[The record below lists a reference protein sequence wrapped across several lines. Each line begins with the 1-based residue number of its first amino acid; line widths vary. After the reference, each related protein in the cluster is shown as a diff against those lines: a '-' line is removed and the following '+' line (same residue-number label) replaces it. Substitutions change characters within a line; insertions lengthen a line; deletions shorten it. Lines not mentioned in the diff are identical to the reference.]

1 MTTTT
6 TEVSR
11 ALLAALHGV
20 AGLRPAT
27 PLTVPVI
34 ARVPWDYDV
43 LALDI
48 DVDLVEVRVVATGL
62 PLPPLLGRAES
73 ALRGAAGHGVGGSPT
88 ADCGQRHRPG
98 RLRRPAHRSP
108 RLFRKRQGI
117 HARVV
122 TFPFGRCLPS
132 TTRCADRR
140 PQRVSTSAAVCRSGQ
155 QRRKS

>member
-1 MTTTT
+1 MNAA

-48 DVDLVEVRVVATGL
+48 DVDWVEVRVVATGL
-62 PLPPLLGRAES
+62 PLPPLLGRAET
-73 ALRGAAGHGVGGSPT
+73 ALRAALQGTVW
-88 ADCGQRHRPG
+88 ARA
-98 RLRRPAHRSP
+98 RLR
-108 RLFRKRQGI
+108 I
-117 HARVV
+117 VV
-122 TFPFGRCLPS
+122 TDIDRGAFGDLPIDPHDSSVKGRAS
-132 TTRCADRR
+132 T
-140 PQRVSTSAAVCRSGQ
+140 PGS
-155 QRRKS
+155 